1 MDTFYSALES
11 LGVLIAGMTI
21 RFGLLLVVLAVLSVP
36 VFLFLSGQRGFEAI
50 RRRALGVVRVG
61 GLFWRDRIF
70 YAPGHTWL
78 RRTGRRRVT
87 IGLDDLAQRVFPGP
101 SGITLAAP
109 GTVVREGDK
118 VGVIRNSGR
127 RADLVSPI
135 AGTISAVNDAVRHDP
150 TLLHRDPYE
159 RGWLF
164 VMVPT
169 DASVE
174 RYRTGEDA
182 RAWLRAE
189 GARLSRFFETEL
201 GVAAADGGEFVVPPP
216 TLLQDEQWVRLT
228 HEFLAN
234 R

>member
-21 RFGLLLVVLAVLSVP
+21 RFGLLLIVLAVLSVP
-36 VFLFLSGQRGFEAI
+36 VFLFLSGLKSFEAI

-61 GLFWRDRIF
+61 GLFWRDRTY

-78 RRTGRRRVT
+78 RRTGLRRITV
-87 IGLDDLAQRVFPGP
+87 GLDDLAQRIFPGP
-101 SGITLAAP
+101 SGISLAAP
-109 GTVVREGDK
+109 GTVVREGDR

-127 RADLVSPI
+127 QAEIVSPI
-135 AGTISAVNDAVRHDP
+135 AGTISAVNDTVRHDP
-150 TLLHRDPYE
+150 ALLHRDPYE

-164 VMVPT
+164 VVVPT
-169 DASVE
+169 DAGVD

-182 RAWLRAE
+182 RTWLRKE
-189 GARLSRFFETEL
+189 GERLSRFFEAEL

-216 TLLQDEQWVRLT
+216 TLLKDEQWVRLT
-228 HEFLAN
+228 QEFLAN